1 MLLSWRSNW
10 PFSQNNK
17 WMTEPCLLVRT
28 YWIWLNYIHLYT
40 YATSGICFLSVRTH
54 IYIYI
59 YTMYMYIHTHTLC
72 VNVSTQLYAVC
83 TVWNGGI
90 HNMGCSSTSLTLS
103 CLACDDYTRSFHSMF
118 FGWNRQF
125 MTIRFFVIL
134 CFSFF
139 PINWIASSCIIWCIS
154 PARPRWPQQASLGLL
169 VLDTNLL
176 DFSGLEFA
184 DHKVRDDTLSP
195 RRLRTVWRFTIMAS
209 SLQLWRQG

>member
-1 MLLSWRSNW
+1 MNDRAVPSCAYILNLIELH
-10 PFSQNNK
+10 PFIHLCNK
-17 WMTEPCLLVRT
+17 WNLFSFCT
-28 YWIWLNYIHLYT
+28 Y
-40 YATSGICFLSVRTH
+40 TH
-54 IYIYI
+54 TCIYI

-139 PINWIASSCIIWCIS
+139 PINWMASSCISWCIS

>member
-1 MLLSWRSNW
+1 MQQVE
-10 PFSQNNK
+10 F
-17 WMTEPCLLVRT
+17 VFF
-28 YWIWLNYIHLYT
+28 LYVHT
-40 YATSGICFLSVRTH
+40 

-139 PINWIASSCIIWCIS
+139 PINWMASSCIIWCIS